1 MNYCSSC
8 RSDEKVRRRARANS
22 ESALVMEQPSK
33 RRRRIQRS
41 AIEIAC
47 AMRTVSSRQVRPAMD
62 TLRPTCAVFNHRCAT
77 ITQVGGLDENANCAR
92 TRASF
97 RLLGDRLDPVFVT
110 ERLGLHPTRAMS
122 KSEEIPAGKSGE
134 AHRRRTGV
142 WLLEAKPRSHPPAWS
157 ATWCGC
163 LSKWSRAATLSPQCA
178 LLSTFGPISFA
189 TGYPRAATVVPRY
202 RRRHC
207 VGSPSSTRLSGSTSM
222 TIPPPDAGDRH
233 RNERSPF
240 ERQLPELPQE
250 AARYSD
256 RSGLVGSPRC
266 PGE

>member
-142 WLLEAKPRSHPPAWS
+142 WLLESE
-157 ATWCGC
+157 ATVTSTSLERHVVW
-163 LSKWSRAATLSPQCA
+163 LLEQVEPSRDALATVRAALDLRADFFCYWVSKSGDGGPEISPTTLRRIAELDAPLGIDFYDDS
-178 LLSTFGPISFA
+178 
-189 TGYPRAATVVPRY
+189 AA
-202 RRRHC
+202 
-207 VGSPSSTRLSGSTSM
+207 
-222 TIPPPDAGDRH
+222 
-233 RNERSPF
+233 
-240 ERQLPELPQE
+240 
-250 AARYSD
+250 
-256 RSGLVGSPRC
+256 
-266 PGE
+266 